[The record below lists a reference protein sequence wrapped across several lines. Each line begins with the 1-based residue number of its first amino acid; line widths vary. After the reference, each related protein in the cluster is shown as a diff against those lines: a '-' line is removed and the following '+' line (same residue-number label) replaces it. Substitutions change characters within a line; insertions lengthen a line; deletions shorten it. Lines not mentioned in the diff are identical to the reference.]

1 MSERLELE
9 IVLDN
14 GQFRVNAKESSRAV
28 KDLGEASDRAGR
40 DGAKGF
46 RGLSDGAGILKT
58 AMKGIVGLAIVK
70 QLYDIGKAALKTSSD
85 LESQSVA
92 FETMLGSA
100 EAAQGLMEQIKEFS
114 ASTPFQL
121 PQLNEASAKLISFGV
136 SHDEVIE
143 KMRML
148 GDASMGNSQSLE
160 TLADVY
166 GKVKVSGRASME
178 DINRIADR
186 GVAIYESLA
195 ETMGINESQVRK
207 FVETGKVG
215 FSQVDAAFK
224 QMTSEGGKYYGMM
237 DKASQTLAGRLS
249 TLKDR
254 FTLII
259 GQMGDEMSPAFKNLI
274 DAIGLTTESGGVLA
288 TIFAKIGQS
297 ISVVVNLIA
306 WFVAG
311 IQELVVA
318 VQKLNLEWE
327 KRGEAAMD
335 GQRQLEI
342 EKEIVELNKKQ
353 ESIAHSKTRYLADM
367 NESYDKLIGLEGEIT
382 KEKQKQL
389 SIQQRAKSYVQQESA
404 ERETEKSE
412 EATKTLKESIKEWEA
427 LKNKHT
433 FNDRGRL
440 ENWYN
445 SQNEMLEKWHAEEP
459 QKIKEYHDIK
469 EAIFK
474 EHQERLTG
482 IEEKETAKRRRVA
495 QSALG
500 TAQTVTTSLGQ
511 MFSNLSQTKINLLT
525 QEQEK
530 EQKYYSDFLDLVGA
544 TAEQK
549 NAILQKQQEQHDRS
563 ILRIQRRQAARQ
575 KVIGSIETA
584 INTATA
590 VMRAFA
596 TLGPIGGAIAM
607 PFLIGLGATQIALIA
622 SQPLPSYAVGTP
634 EVPQDMVAQI
644 HRGEMIVPAPM
655 AESVRRG
662 EVSISGGNDAGTQI
676 IEQHISIEADGM
688 AIAEYVNRFR
698 GRLAQSS
705 GMSDFSA
712 QGVY

>member
-9 IVLDN
+9 IILDN
-14 GQFRVNAKESSRAV
+14 GQFKVNAKESERSI
-28 KDLGEASDRAGR
+28 KGLGSTVDRAGKQ
-40 DGAKGF
+40 GAKGF
-46 RGLSDGAGILKT
+46 KGLSDGAGMLKT
-58 AMKGIVGLAIVK
+58 AMKGIVGLAVVK
-70 QLYDIGKAALKTSSD
+70 SLYDIGKAALKTSAD

-136 SHDEVIE
+136 SHDEVID

-178 DINRIADR
+178 DINRVADR

-224 QMTSEGGKYYGMM
+224 QMTSEGGKYFGMM
-237 DKASQTLAGRLS
+237 AKSSQTLNGQLS

-254 FTLII
+254 FVLIADS
-259 GQMGDEMSPAFKNLI
+259 MGDEMSPAFKNLI
-274 DAIGLTTESGGVLA
+274 EAMNLTNESGGALA
-288 TIFAKIGQS
+288 TLFVKIGQGIS
-297 ISVVVNLIA
+297 IVVNKIA

-311 IQELVVA
+311 IQELVIA

-342 EKEIVELNKKQ
+342 EKEILELNNKQ
-353 ESIAHSKTRYLADM
+353 EDIAHKRASYAADM
-367 NESYDKLIGLEGEIT
+367 SESMDKLVSLEGSVT
-382 KEKQKQL
+382 KEKKDQLDIQKRASKLTDSAPGVNPADLGGSSNSDISKSVEEWGKL
-389 SIQQRAKSYVQQESA
+389 SAQHLQT
-404 ERETEKSE
+404 ERERLDSWYQYQSDKLMQWHESEPEKLNE
-412 EATKTLKESIKEWEA
+412 YNQYKEA
-427 LKNKHT
+427 L
-433 FNDRGRL
+433 F
-440 ENWYN
+440 
-445 SQNEMLEKWHAEEP
+445 A
-459 QKIKEYHDIK
+459 
-469 EAIFK
+469 

-482 IEEKETAKRRRVA
+482 IEERETAKRRQIA
-495 QSALG
+495 QTVLG
-500 TAQTVTTSLGQ
+500 TAQTVTSSLGQ
-511 MFSNLSQTKINLLT
+511 MFGNLSKAKINNLDEEYNA
-525 QEQEK
+525 QQ
-530 EQKYYSDFLDLVGA
+530 QYFSDYLDASGA
-544 TAEQK
+544 TEEEK
-549 NAILQKQQEQHDRS
+549 NAILEKLKEQHDRAV
-563 ILRIQRRQAARQ
+563 LQIQRRQAQRQ
-575 KVIGSIETA
+575 KVIGSVETA
-584 INTATA
+584 INTASA

-644 HRGEMIVPAPM
+644 HKGEMIVPAPM
-655 AESVRRG
+655 ADSVRRG
-662 EVSISGGNDAGTQI
+662 DLSLSGGSEDSTQI
-676 IEQHISIEADGM
+676 IEVHNHVEADGLTLV
-688 AIAEYVNRFR
+688 EFVNRFR

-705 GMSDFSA
+705 GMNDFST